1 MNTKKTNDYCERVI
15 AEIVERER
23 LVNEI
28 ESEFAKYN
36 SDVVNLNRDE
46 NEIND
51 HEYYNW
57 ILSPF

>member
-51 HEYYNW
+51 YEYYNW